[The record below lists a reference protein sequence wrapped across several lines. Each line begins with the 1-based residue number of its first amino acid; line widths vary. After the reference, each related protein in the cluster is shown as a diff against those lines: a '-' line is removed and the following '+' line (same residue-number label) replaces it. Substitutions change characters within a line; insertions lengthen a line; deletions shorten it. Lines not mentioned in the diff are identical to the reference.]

1 MLDVPPN
8 EGHLAIIMD
17 EVNDDAKA
25 NFRRIELLTGP
36 GRRRRWSV
44 EEKARIVAESLE
56 PGASVSEVAR
66 RRQICP
72 QQLFGW
78 RRQLRLN
85 TAGSS
90 AKPDERS
97 QPSFVPLLSEP
108 AVAVTVATSA
118 PSSAAIEITLAGAAV
133 RVRPGV
139 DDELLT
145 AVLRAVRCSSRAP

>member
-1 MLDVPPN
+1 
-8 EGHLAIIMD
+8 MD

-36 GRRRRWSV
+36 GRRRRWSA

-66 RRQICP
+66 RWQVCP
-72 QQLFGW
+72 QQVFGW
-78 RRQLRLN
+78 RRQARLN

-90 AKPDERS
+90 AKPAERS
-97 QPSFVPLLSEP
+97 LPPFVPLVSEQ
-108 AVAVTVATSA
+108 AVPVTVATSA
-118 PSSAAIEITLAGAAV
+118 PTSAAIEITVAGAAV
-133 RVRPGV
+133 RVVPGV